1 MWIMSKVRKGIRVII
16 MEKSIAVVGG
26 DLRIVKLIEMLNND
40 GYKVYTYALENS
52 EELLNLDS
60 VEMCPTLEEAVS
72 YSKVVVGPVPLS
84 SDRKRLSTPFGRNNV
99 DLEEFVNCLKD
110 KYLIAGNIGIKDQLD
125 NNNIQFT
132 DLLKREEF
140 SVLNTIAT
148 AEGTIQIA
156 MEETQRTV
164 HGSNVL
170 VMGFG
175 RIGKVLSKMLDGIG
189 AKVYCEARK
198 NEDIS
203 WIKAYGY
210 NPIHL
215 NDLNEYLEK
224 FDIII
229 NTIPFQILDSERLD
243 LIKKEAVIVDLA
255 SNPGGV
261 DRKAAREKGLKVIWA
276 LSLPAKVA
284 PLTSAEFIKETL
296 YHVLK
301 EL

>member
-1 MWIMSKVRKGIRVII
+1 MVIE
-16 MEKSIAVVGG
+16 MEKSITVVGG
-26 DLRIVKLIEMLNND
+26 DLRTVKLIEMLDND
-40 GYKVYTYALENS
+40 GYKVYTYGLENS
-52 EELLNLDS
+52 EEVLNMER
-60 VEMCPTLEEAVS
+60 VELCPTLEEAVS
-72 YSKVVVGPVPLS
+72 ASKVVVGPIPLS
-84 SDRKRLSTPFGRNNV
+84 SDRKRLSMPFARNNV
-99 DLEEFVNCLKD
+99 ELGDFVSTLKG
-110 KYLIAGNIGIKDQLD
+110 KYLIAGNIGIKEELD
-125 NNNIQFT
+125 ANGIQFT

-156 MEETQRTV
+156 MEETQRTL

-175 RIGKVLSKMLDGIG
+175 RIGKVLAKMLDGIG

-215 NDLNEYLEK
+215 NDLNENLGK

-229 NTIPFQILDSERLD
+229 NTIPFQILDEERLN
-243 LIKKEAVIVDLA
+243 LVKKESIIIDLA

-261 DRKAAREKGLKVIWA
+261 DRRAARDKNLKVIWA

-284 PLTSAEFIKETL
+284 PLTSAEFIKETI

>member
-1 MWIMSKVRKGIRVII
+1 MFSSKRGKGDY
-16 MEKSIAVVGG
+16 MEKSITVVGG
-26 DLRIVKLIEMLNND
+26 DLRIVKLVEMLDAD
-40 GYKVYTYALENS
+40 GYEVFTYGLENA
-52 EELLNLDS
+52 EELLTLNGVD
-60 VEMCPTLEEAVS
+60 MCPTLEDAVS
-72 YSKVVVGPVPLS
+72 HSKVVIGPVPLS
-84 SDRKRLSTPFGRNNV
+84 SDKKRLTTPFGRNFV
-99 DLEEFVNCLKD
+99 ELEDFIDALKG
-110 KYLIAGNIGIKDQLD
+110 KYLIAGNINIKEELD

-132 DLLKREEF
+132 DLLAREEF

-156 MEETQRTV
+156 MEETQRTL
-164 HGSNVL
+164 HGTNIL

-175 RIGKVLSKMLDGIG
+175 RIGKVLAKMLDGIG

-198 NEDIS
+198 DEDIS

-215 NDLNEYLEK
+215 NNLSEHLDK

-229 NTIPFQILDSERLD
+229 NTIPFQVLDSQKLD
-243 LIKKEAVIVDLA
+243 LVKKDAIIIDLA
-255 SNPGGV
+255 SNPGGL
-261 DRKAAREKGLKVIWA
+261 DRKAARDRKLKVIWA

-301 EL
+301 EI

>member
-1 MWIMSKVRKGIRVII
+1 
-16 MEKSIAVVGG
+16 MEKSITVVGG
-26 DLRIVKLIEMLNND
+26 DLRIVKLIEMLDSD
-40 GYKVYTYALENS
+40 GYKVYTYGLENS
-52 EELLNLDS
+52 EEILNLER
-60 VEMCPTLEEAVS
+60 VEMCPTLQEAVNA
-72 YSKVVVGPVPLS
+72 SKIVVGPIPLS

-99 DLEEFVNCLKD
+99 ELTEFVGALKG
-110 KYLIAGNIGIKDQLD
+110 KYLIAGNIGIKEDLEK
-125 NNNIQFT
+125 NEVQFT

-148 AEGTIQIA
+148 AEGTMQIA

-175 RIGKVLSKMLDGIG
+175 RIGKVLAKMLDGIG

-198 NEDIS
+198 DEDIS

-210 NPIHL
+210 NPVHL
-215 NDLNEYLEK
+215 NDLNENLNK

-229 NTIPFQILDSERLD
+229 NTIPFQILDEERLE
-243 LIKKEAVIVDLA
+243 LVKKEAIIIDLA

-296 YHVLK
+296 YHVLE

>member
-1 MWIMSKVRKGIRVII
+1 

-52 EELLNLDS
+52 EELLNLDG
-60 VEMCPTLEEAVS
+60 VDMCPTLEEAVS
-72 YSKVVVGPVPLS
+72 YSKVVIGPVPLS

-99 DLEEFVNCLKD
+99 NLEEFVEALKG
-110 KYLIAGNIGIKDQLD
+110 KYLIAGNIGIKEQLD

-156 MEETQRTV
+156 MEETQRTI

-215 NDLNEYLEK
+215 NDLNEHLGK
-224 FDIII
+224 FDVII
-229 NTIPFQILDSERLD
+229 NTIPFQILDNERLD
-243 LIKKEAVIVDLA
+243 LVKKEVVIVDLA

>member
-1 MWIMSKVRKGIRVII
+1 MS
-16 MEKSIAVVGG
+16 
-26 DLRIVKLIEMLNND
+26 NF
-40 GYKVYTYALENS
+40 
-52 EELLNLDS
+52 
-60 VEMCPTLEEAVS
+60 EEAVS
-72 YSKVVVGPVPLS
+72 YSKVVIGPVPLS

-99 DLEEFVNCLKD
+99 NLEEFVEALKG
-110 KYLIAGNIGIKDQLD
+110 KYLIAGNIGIKEQLD

-156 MEETQRTV
+156 MEETQRTI

-215 NDLNEYLEK
+215 NDLNEHLGK
-224 FDIII
+224 FDVII
-229 NTIPFQILDSERLD
+229 NTIPFQILDNERLN
-243 LIKKEAVIVDLA
+243 LVKKKL
-255 SNPGGV
+255 
-261 DRKAAREKGLKVIWA
+261 L
-276 LSLPAKVA
+276 
-284 PLTSAEFIKETL
+284 
-296 YHVLK
+296 
-301 EL
+301 

>member
-1 MWIMSKVRKGIRVII
+1 
-16 MEKSIAVVGG
+16 MEKAITVIGG
-26 DLRIVKLIEMLNND
+26 DLRIVKLIEMLDKD
-40 GYKVYTYALENS
+40 GYTVYTYGLENS

-60 VEMCPTLEEAVS
+60 VEMCPTLEEAIKN
-72 YSKVVVGPVPLS
+72 SKVIVGPVPLS
-84 SDRKRLSTPFGRNNV
+84 SDRRRLSTPFGRNSV
-99 DLEEFVNCLKD
+99 ELTDFTSAIKG
-110 KYLIAGNIGIKDQLD
+110 KYLIAGNIGIKDELD
-125 NNNIQFT
+125 AKGIQYT

-156 MEETQRTV
+156 MEETQRTL

-175 RIGKVLSKMLDGIG
+175 RIGKVLAKMLNGIG

-215 NDLNEYLEK
+215 NDLDENLGK
-224 FDIII
+224 FEIII
-229 NTIPFQILDSERLD
+229 NTIPFQLLEGKRLD
-243 LIKKEAVIVDLA
+243 LIKKDAVIIDLA

-261 DRKAAREKGLKVIWA
+261 DRKAAREKKLKVIWA

>member
-1 MWIMSKVRKGIRVII
+1 MTSEEKKGIRVIN
-16 MEKSIAVVGG
+16 MEKSIAIVGG

-52 EELLNLDS
+52 EELLNLDG

-99 DLEEFVNCLKD
+99 DLEDFVKALSG
-110 KYLIAGNIGIKDQLD
+110 KYLIAGNIGIKEQLD
-125 NNNIQFT
+125 SNNIQFT

-198 NEDIS
+198 DEDIS

-210 NPIHL
+210 NPVHL
-215 NDLNEYLEK
+215 NDLNEYLGK
-224 FDIII
+224 FDVII
-229 NTIPFQILDSERLD
+229 NTIPFQILDSERLN
-243 LIKKEAVIVDLA
+243 LIKSEAVIIDLA

>member
-1 MWIMSKVRKGIRVII
+1 
-16 MEKSIAVVGG
+16 MEKSIGVVGG
-26 DLRIVKLIEMLNND
+26 DLRIIKLVEMLIKD

-52 EELLNLDS
+52 EELLNIDG
-60 VEMCPTLEEAVS
+60 VEMCPTLEEAVKN
-72 YSKVVVGPVPLS
+72 SKVVIGPIPLS
-84 SDRKRLSTPFGRNNV
+84 SDRKNISAPFGRNKISI
-99 DLEEFVNCLKD
+99 EEFVLALKG
-110 KYLIAGNIGIKDQLD
+110 KYLIAGNINIKEELE
-125 NNNIQFT
+125 NNNIQYT
-132 DLLKREEF
+132 DLLRREEF
-140 SVLNTIAT
+140 TVLNTIAT

-164 HGSNVL
+164 HGTNVL

-175 RIGKVLSKMLDGIG
+175 RIGKVLAKMLDGIG
-189 AKVYCEARK
+189 ANVYCEARK
-198 NEDIS
+198 NEDIA

-215 NDLNEYLEK
+215 NNLSENLNK

-229 NTIPFQILDSERLD
+229 NTIPFQILDAEKLD
-243 LIKKEAVIVDLA
+243 LLKNDVVIIDLA

-261 DRKAAREKGLKVIWA
+261 DRKAAREKNLKVIWA
-276 LSLPAKVA
+276 LSLPGKVA

-301 EL
+301 ELQ

>member
-1 MWIMSKVRKGIRVII
+1 MID
-16 MEKSIAVVGG
+16 MEKSITVIGG
-26 DLRIVKLIEMLNND
+26 DLRIVKLIEMLDKD

-52 EELLNLDS
+52 EELLSMDS
-60 VEMCPTLEEAVS
+60 VEMCPTLDEAIS
-72 YSKVVVGPVPLS
+72 KSKVIVGPVPLS
-84 SDRKRLSTPFGRNNV
+84 SDRRRLSAPFGRNNV
-99 DLEEFVNCLKD
+99 ELEDFISALKG
-110 KYLIAGNIGIKDQLD
+110 KYLIAGNIGIKEQLES
-125 NNNIQFT
+125 NNVQYT

-156 MEETQRTV
+156 MEETQRTL
-164 HGSNVL
+164 HASNVL

-175 RIGKVLSKMLDGIG
+175 RIGKVLAKMLDGIG

-215 NDLNEYLEK
+215 NDLDKNLEK

-229 NTIPFQILDSERLD
+229 NTIPFQLLAGERLD
-243 LIKKEAVIVDLA
+243 LIKKEAVIIDLA
-255 SNPGGV
+255 SNPGGI
-261 DRKAAREKGLKVIWA
+261 DRKSAREKGLKVIWA

-284 PLTSAEFIKETL
+284 PITSAEFIKETL

>member
-1 MWIMSKVRKGIRVII
+1 MNN
-16 MEKSIAVVGG
+16 MEKAITVVGG
-26 DLRIVKLIEMLNND
+26 DLRIVKLIEMLIND

-52 EELLNLDS
+52 EELLSLDV

-84 SDRKRLSTPFGRNNV
+84 SDRRRISAPFGRNSV
-99 DLEEFVNCLKD
+99 ELEDFVEALKG
-110 KYLIAGNIGIKDQLD
+110 KYLIAGNI
-125 NNNIQFT
+125 NITEKLEEMGVQST

-164 HGSNVL
+164 HGTNVL
-170 VMGFG
+170 IMGFG
-175 RIGKVLSKMLDGIG
+175 RIGKVLAKMLDGIG

-198 NEDIS
+198 DEDIS

-215 NDLNEYLEK
+215 NDLDENLNK

-229 NTIPFQILDSERLD
+229 NTIPFQLLNADKLD
-243 LIKKEAVIVDLA
+243 LVKPEAVIIDLA

-261 DRKAAREKGLKVIWA
+261 DRKAAREKNIKVIWA

>member
-1 MWIMSKVRKGIRVII
+1 
-16 MEKSIAVVGG
+16 MEKSISVVGG
-26 DLRIVKLIEMLNND
+26 DLRIIKLIEMLVKD

-52 EELLNLDS
+52 EDLLNLEN
-60 VEMCPTLEEAVS
+60 VEMCPTLEETLK
-72 YSKVVVGPVPLS
+72 YSKVVVGPIPLS
-84 SDRKRLSTPFGRNNV
+84 SDRKRLSSPFGRNSV
-99 DLEEFVNCLKD
+99 ELSEFIPAIKE
-110 KYLIAGNIGIKDQLD
+110 KHLIAGNIALTTKEELE
-125 NNNIQFT
+125 NNGVAFT
-132 DLLKREEF
+132 DLLRREEF
-140 SVLNTIAT
+140 TVLNTIAT

-175 RIGKVLSKMLDGIG
+175 RIGKVLAKMLNGIG

-215 NDLNEYLEK
+215 NDLNQELGK

-229 NTIPFQILDSERLD
+229 NTIPFQILDEERLNLLNKD
-243 LIKKEAVIVDLA
+243 VLLIDLA

-261 DRKAAREKGLKVIWA
+261 DRKVAKEKGIKVIWA
-276 LSLPAKVA
+276 LSLPGKVA

>member
-1 MWIMSKVRKGIRVII
+1 

-52 EELLNLDS
+52 EELLNLDG
-60 VEMCPTLEEAVS
+60 VDMCPTLEEAVS
-72 YSKVVVGPVPLS
+72 YSKVVIGPVPLS

-99 DLEEFVNCLKD
+99 NLEDFIEALKG
-110 KYLIAGNIGIKDQLD
+110 KYLIAGNIGIKEQLD

-156 MEETQRTV
+156 MEETQRTI

-215 NDLNEYLEK
+215 NDLNEHLGK
-224 FDIII
+224 FDVII
-229 NTIPFQILDSERLD
+229 NTIPFQILDNERLS
-243 LIKKEAVIVDLA
+243 LVKNEVVIVDLA

>member
-1 MWIMSKVRKGIRVII
+1 MKT
-16 MEKSIAVVGG
+16 MEKSITVVGG
-26 DLRIVKLIEMLNND
+26 DLRIVKLIEMLDRD
-40 GYKVYTYALENS
+40 GYKVFTYGLENS

-72 YSKVVVGPVPLS
+72 NSKIVVGPIPLS
-84 SDRKRLSTPFGRNNV
+84 SDRKRLSTPFGRNSV
-99 DLEEFVNCLKD
+99 ELTEFVDCLKD
-110 KYLIAGNIGIKDQLD
+110 KYLIAGNI
-125 NNNIQFT
+125 NIREELEAKGVQFT

-175 RIGKVLSKMLDGIG
+175 RIGKVLAKMLDGIG

-210 NPIHL
+210 NPVHL
-215 NDLNEYLEK
+215 NDLNENLNK

-229 NTIPFQILDSERLD
+229 NTIPFQILDAERLD
-243 LIKKEAVIVDLA
+243 LIKKESIIIDLA

-261 DRKAAREKGLKVIWA
+261 DRKAARDRGIKVIWA

>member
-1 MWIMSKVRKGIRVII
+1 MID
-16 MEKSIAVVGG
+16 MEKSITVVGG
-26 DLRIVKLIEMLNND
+26 DLRIVKLIEMLDSD
-40 GYKVYTYALENS
+40 GYKVYTYGLENS
-52 EELLNLDS
+52 EEILNLER
-60 VEMCPTLEEAVS
+60 VEMCPTLEEAVAA
-72 YSKVVVGPVPLS
+72 SKVVVGPIPLS
-84 SDRKRLSTPFGRNNV
+84 SDRRRLSTPFGRNNV
-99 DLEEFVNCLKD
+99 ELPDFVEALKG
-110 KYLIAGNIGIKDQLD
+110 KYLIAGNIGIKDELEAND
-125 NNNIQFT
+125 VHFT

-148 AEGTIQIA
+148 AEGTMQIA

-175 RIGKVLSKMLDGIG
+175 RIGKVLAKMLDGIG

-198 NEDIS
+198 DEDIS

-210 NPIHL
+210 NPVHL
-215 NDLNEYLEK
+215 NDLNENLNK

-229 NTIPFQILDSERLD
+229 NTIPFQILDEERLG
-243 LIKKEAVIVDLA
+243 LVRKEAIIVDLA

-296 YHVLK
+296 YHVLE

>member
-1 MWIMSKVRKGIRVII
+1 
-16 MEKSIAVVGG
+16 MEKSITVVGG
-26 DLRIVKLIEMLNND
+26 DLRIVKLIEMLTKD
-40 GYKVYTYALENS
+40 GYKVYTYALENA
-52 EELLNLDS
+52 EDLLMLEN
-60 VEMCPTLEEAVS
+60 VEMCPTLSDALS

-84 SDRKRLSTPFGRNNV
+84 SDRKRLSSPFGRNIV
-99 DLEEFVNCLKD
+99 ELDEFIEAMNG
-110 KYLIAGNIGIKDQLD
+110 KYLIAGNVAIKEELD
-125 NNNIQFT
+125 YNNVQFT
-132 DLLKREEF
+132 DLFKREEF

-156 MEETQRTV
+156 MEETQRTI

-175 RIGKVLSKMLDGIG
+175 RIGKVLAKMLDGIG

-215 NDLNEYLEK
+215 NDLNDHLDK

-229 NTIPFQILDSERLD
+229 NTIPFQILTGERLD
-243 LIKKEAVIVDLA
+243 LVKKDTVIVDLA

-261 DRKAAREKGLKVIWA
+261 DRKAARERNLRVIWA

-284 PLTSAEFIKETL
+284 PLTSAEFIKETI